1 MEFDA
6 YLRREH
12 RALLRFA
19 VTVTGDSRLAEEIVQ
34 DVLLRAFQRWSAI
47 GELDRPHAYVRRMI
61 VNEHLSWRRRW
72 SRVEP
77 RAELPTGVQ
86 SDGTG
91 AHAERDALVAEIQ
104 RLPRRQRVV
113 LALRYFEDVR
123 DVEIADVLGCSP
135 ATVRSIAARA
145 LARLRVRLTDSE
157 SPRGTAP
164 LRPVTTEEA
173 TR

>member
-1 MEFDA
+1 VEFDE

-19 VTVTGDSRLAEEIVQ
+19 VTVIGDARLAEEIVQ
-34 DVLLRAFQRWSAI
+34 DVLLRAFQRWSTI
-47 GELDRPHAYVRRMI
+47 GALDRPHAYVRRMI

-77 RAELPTGVQ
+77 RAELPTAAEP
-86 SDGTG
+86 DGTG
-91 AHAERDALVAEIQ
+91 AHAERAALVAEIV

-113 LALRYFEDVR
+113 LALRYFEDVP
-123 DVEIADVLGCSP
+123 DAEIAEVLGCSP

-145 LARLRVRLTDSE
+145 LARLRVRLADPG
-157 SPRGTAP
+157 SPGGTTL
-164 LRPVTTEEA
+164 LRPIPTEEA